1 MAIFV
6 SVVQTA
12 RERSREHLPQTVDDT
27 TYTPSSS
34 PLHANT
40 QTHVLVPHV
49 MCVPQSLCFAT
60 LIRCAFATDSY
71 AFEANAI
78 QIVRCTA
85 SSMPFDRQKLTIWP
99 ACKWM
104 QYAIVSAIENE
115 ISSHNSPN
123 ATISMH
129 LKFIVVLFHSFAGF
143 NQMEIFEGKMCCRRL
158 IVTGI
163 RFGIVVVVSLGVVMS
178 IAAIK
183 SRQICSGYTSIC
195 ASGVFMLADAG
206 AKIIKLN
213 TNNTFSGIW

>member
-85 SSMPFDRQKLTIWP
+85 SSMPFDRQKLTIWS

-104 QYAIVSAIENE
+104 QCAIVSAIENE

-143 NQMEIFEGKMCCRRL
+143 NQMEIFEGKMCCRRR

-163 RFGIVVVVSLGVVMS
+163 RFVVSWWWCRWVLWCLLQRLNRGKFVRATRPFAR
-178 IAAIK
+178 AA
-183 SRQICSGYTSIC
+183 CSC
-195 ASGVFMLADAG
+195 KPMPAQ
-206 AKIIKLN
+206 K
-213 TNNTFSGIW
+213 